1 MQLKRT
7 SVPPNDQVLFYITDY
22 AIPAFYHVFPQYLK
36 KELLHLEERAIS
48 IIVPGASYNT
58 GMEDLGF

>member
-1 MQLKRT
+1 MTK
-7 SVPPNDQVLFYITDY
+7 LFYITDY

-36 KELLHLEERAIS
+36 KELLRLEEQAIS